1 MKVIKYEP
9 RYFDE
14 IVQLYVQVFS
24 QAPWS
29 ETFDVTRVAAML
41 RKHVANNYF
50 MGYLGI
56 ENEHVI
62 AVSYGFI
69 KPWYEGF
76 EYYIEEFF
84 IAPNYQQQGLGQ
96 QLINEIQSAL
106 VKQDIHSM
114 MLMTRPHSG
123 AQKFYEKTGFQQ
135 LTDLAVFTAAF

>member
-24 QAPWS
+24 QAPWL
-29 ETFDVTRVAAML
+29 ENFDVARVAAML

-50 MGYLGI
+50 MSYLGI
-56 ENEHVI
+56 ENQHVI

-76 EYYIEEFF
+76 EYTILKLKNFLLRQ
-84 IAPNYQQQGLGQ
+84 I
-96 QLINEIQSAL
+96 INNR
-106 VKQDIHSM
+106 D
-114 MLMTRPHSG
+114 SG
-123 AQKFYEKTGFQQ
+123 NS
-135 LTDLAVFTAAF
+135 